1 MKLHSD
7 TPLGINTIT
16 GYGKDYIEVNRV
28 PYRHA
33 VLVGPSGAVG
43 QWEASSFAALE
54 PSHFAQIAD
63 LKPELVIFGSGAVQR
78 FPRPDL
84 LRALIN
90 AKIGFEIMDTQAACR
105 TYNILVGE
113 GRQAE
118 HWMASEHP
126 AIMAAAC

>member
-28 PYRHA
+28 PYHHA

-43 QWEASSFAALE
+43 HWGASSFAALE

-63 LKPELVIFGSGAVQR
+63 LKPELVIFGSGALQR

-113 GRQAE
+113 GRQA
-118 HWMASEHP
+118 
-126 AIMAAAC
+126 MAALLLDPQ

>member
-16 GYGKDYIEVNRV
+16 GYGTDYIEVNKV
-28 PYRHA
+28 PYSHA
-33 VLVGPSGAVG
+33 VLLGPSSSVMHWGAT
-43 QWEASSFAALE
+43 SFTGLE
-54 PSHFAQIAD
+54 PSHFAQIAE
-63 LKPELVIFGSGAVQR
+63 LKPELIIIGTGFRQR

-84 LRALIN
+84 LKALID

-113 GRQAE
+113 GRQA
-118 HWMASEHP
+118 
-126 AIMAAAC
+126 MAALLLDPQ

>member
-7 TPLGINTIT
+7 SPQGINTIT

-28 PYRHA
+28 PYHHA
-33 VLVGPSGAVG
+33 VLVGPSGTVG
-43 QWEASSFAALE
+43 HWGAPSFAALE
-54 PSHFAQIAD
+54 PNHFAQIAD
-63 LKPELVIFGSGAVQR
+63 LKPELVIFGSGSVQR

-84 LRALIN
+84 LRALIS

-113 GRQAE
+113 GRQA
-118 HWMASEHP
+118 
-126 AIMAAAC
+126 MAALLLDPQ

>member
-1 MKLHSD
+1 VKLHSD
-7 TPLGINTIT
+7 SPLGINTIT

-33 VLVGPSGAVG
+33 VLVGPSGEIG
-43 QWEASSFAALE
+43 KWGASSFATLD

-63 LKPELVIFGSGAVQR
+63 LKPELVIFGSGAFQR

-113 GRQAE
+113 GRQA
-118 HWMASEHP
+118 
-126 AIMAAAC
+126 MAALLLDPQ

>member
-1 MKLHSD
+1 VKLHSD
-7 TPLGINTIT
+7 SPQGINTIT

-33 VLVGPSGAVG
+33 VLVGPSGEIS
-43 QWEASSFAALE
+43 QWGASSFNALD

-113 GRQAE
+113 GRQA
-118 HWMASEHP
+118 
-126 AIMAAAC
+126 MAALLLDPQ